1 MGNLTISMQSFQC
14 LRLLVLVVLV
24 VTAAH
29 ATGGR
34 RRSTPTGHP
43 YTSTARA
50 HWKQCVSEGGTKNC
64 AQCSGTDSGSL
75 NCAAPSCD
83 NNDCSKDCPEYITSG
98 PKGPRFFQVKTN
110 GKGTCNTFSDHK
122 RETPAPFNGWEINHL
137 TGKGCRGITDA
148 CGENKGKQM
157 SGADGLLPGCDG
169 TLDGPHVISK
179 ATMEHPSYAD
189 KNIVALVHKRLVMH
203 PDTTTNVMVADVFKV
218 GLCVKCQTD
227 VVHNSPRTLLGEES
241 HCSRKKTTASKA
253 QCLAAVVKKEDL
265 YKDNGCL
272 MKAFDS
278 DTGEL
283 KPEYRCDN
291 STESYGHYQ
300 SFLAAF

>member
-1 MGNLTISMQSFQC
+1 
-14 LRLLVLVVLV
+14 VLVLV
-24 VTAAH
+24 VTAAN
-29 ATGGR
+29 ATSR
-34 RRSTPTGHP
+34 RRGSNPAPTPTGHL

-50 HWKQCVSEGGTKNC
+50 HWKQCVSEGGSKNC

-75 NCAAPSCD
+75 DCTAPKCVKTQ
-83 NNDCSKDCPEYITSG
+83 CSKDCPEYITSG

-110 GKGTCNTFSDHK
+110 GNGTCGTFSNHRK
-122 RETPAPFNGWEINHL
+122 ETPAPFNGWALNHS
-137 TGKGCRGITDA
+137 TGRQQE
-148 CGENKGKQM
+148 GEKI
-157 SGADGLLPGCDG
+157 SGADKLLPGCDG
-169 TLDGPHVISK
+169 TFHGPHVISK

-189 KNIVALVHKRLVMH
+189 KSWVALVYKRLVMH
-203 PDTTTNVMVADVFKV
+203 PHTTTNVMVADVFKV